1 MAMAGEGIWFI
12 AFILFLLIG
21 LMITILNDPYIRHRH
36 KRTLLLIIGLC
47 ISLILQNY
55 IEDTLAA
62 GQTRWLARTISSIY
76 GYAARPAVIVLV
88 YSLLAPKKRFPA
100 AWALVGI
107 NALVHM
113 TSLFSHLCFW
123 IDEGNHWHGGPLRYC
138 CLYVSVVLLVYML
151 YLSVHEH
158 RHMQVR
164 ETIIPILTVVT
175 ILVSI
180 WMDGQAKEGSQPIAY
195 LTVAMSFSCVFYY
208 IWLHLQFVRDHEEDL
223 KAQQRIRIMMSQIQ
237 PHFLYNTLSTI
248 QVLCHTD
255 PEKAAEI
262 TGNFSSYL
270 RRNLSSLDEPGLIP
284 FEKELEHTKT
294 YVQIEETRFPNIH
307 VNYDIQDS
315 DFFLP
320 SLTLQP
326 MVENAIRHG
335 VRIRDEGIIEVITLR
350 LGSCHELVIRDNGV
364 GFDAEAVKT
373 ADRSHVGLRNVQNRI
388 ESMCGGTMLIDS
400 RIGEGTTIII
410 RIPVRKENQE
420 EEKA

>member
-1 MAMAGEGIWFI
+1 MAGEKIFFI

-21 LMITILNDPYIRHRH
+21 LIISILNDPYIRRRH
-36 KRTLLLIIGLC
+36 KKTLLLIIGLC

-76 GYAARPAVIVLV
+76 GYAVRPAIIVLV
-88 YSLLAPKKRFPA
+88 YSILAPKKRFLPA
-100 AWALVGI
+100 WILVGI

-113 TSLFSHLCFW
+113 TALFSQLCFW
-123 IDEGNHWHGGPLRYC
+123 IDDTNHWHGGPLRYC
-138 CLYVSVVLLVYML
+138 CLNVSIVLLIYML

-158 RHMQVR
+158 RHEHIL
-164 ETIIPILTVVT
+164 ETIIPILTVVM

-180 WMDGQAKEGSQPIAY
+180 WMDGQATDSRQPIAY

-208 IWLHLQFVRDHEEDL
+208 IWLHLKFVQDHEEDL
-223 KAQQRIRIMMSQIQ
+223 KAQQRIKIMMSQIQ

-255 PEKAAEI
+255 PEKAAEV

-284 FEKELEHTKT
+284 FEKELEHTKA

-307 VNYDIQDS
+307 VQYDIRDS
-315 DFFLP
+315 DFSLP
-320 SLTLQP
+320 PLTLQP

-335 VRIRDEGIIEVITLR
+335 VRIRDEGIIDVISLQ
-350 LGSCHELVIRDNGV
+350 LGGCHEVLIRDNGV
-364 GFDAEAVKT
+364 GFDAEAVK
-373 ADRSHVGLRNVQNRI
+373 AAGRSHVGLRNVQSRI

-400 RIGEGTTIII
+400 RVGEGTTVII
-410 RIPVRKENQE
+410 RIPLRKENQE
-420 EEKA
+420 GKI